1 MAMLVMSGVIQAAEP
16 AEIPRAEIEQQL
28 VRLRTAIAKLPATQT
43 EDSQAVA
50 EVSVYAKA
58 AEWTLRHN
66 EFHKPDY
73 AKWALH
79 ALAAGLERAGQ
90 LAEGHL
96 PWRSASGSRV
106 LAYVS
111 RVDGSVQPY
120 AVTLPDDYGAE
131 PDKRWPVH
139 LVLHGRGDTLN
150 EVSFIHQHDG
160 KPLKEPIGWIQLD
173 VFGRTNN
180 AYRWSGETDVFEA
193 LKALSRLYRIDE
205 QRVTLWGFSMGGAGA
220 WHLGLHHPDRWSSV
234 GAGAGFVD
242 TVNYLKLKER
252 LPELQQKLIRIYDA
266 VDVAENAFNVPTIGY
281 GGELDK
287 QLVAAQTMTAKGEAL
302 GVPIRLLV
310 GPGVEHKWHPD
321 SLKEFLAFHAEHTET
336 GKPRFP
342 HPQELR
348 FVTPTLRYNTCFWAT
363 IEEQIAPYA
372 PSRVAAR
379 IDGNQD
385 SVSVQTQNIAALQ
398 IDRNIA
404 ETIEIDGNPP
414 SALRAA
420 ADGLLPGVV
429 FVRESDRWRALDHQS
444 SLKFLANSDRRKRK
458 GLQGP
463 IDDAFM
469 DSFLCVRPTG
479 MPWHEEHAAWAE
491 WTLERFSREFD
502 KWLRGQVPLVNDT
515 QVTPEQMAEQ
525 NLILFGDPG
534 SNAVLA
540 KVIDQLPVKW
550 TKTELVVAGQT
561 YDPAAHAVVLIFPN
575 PLAPHRYVVV
585 NSGHTFHEAE
595 FKASNATLYPRL
607 GDMAVL
613 KFERQANGRYVESV
627 LQADVFDSSWELPAV
642 RE

>member
-1 MAMLVMSGVIQAAEP
+1 
-16 AEIPRAEIEQQL
+16 
-28 VRLRTAIAKLPATQT
+28 
-43 EDSQAVA
+43 
-50 EVSVYAKA
+50 
-58 AEWTLRHN
+58 
-66 EFHKPDY
+66 
-73 AKWALH
+73 
-79 ALAAGLERAGQ
+79 
-90 LAEGHL
+90 
-96 PWRSASGSRV
+96 
-106 LAYVS
+106 
-111 RVDGSVQPY
+111 
-120 AVTLPDDYGAE
+120 
-131 PDKRWPVH
+131 
-139 LVLHGRGDTLN
+139 
-150 EVSFIHQHDG
+150 
-160 KPLKEPIGWIQLD
+160 
-173 VFGRTNN
+173 
-180 AYRWSGETDVFEA
+180 
-193 LKALSRLYRIDE
+193 
-205 QRVTLWGFSMGGAGA
+205 
-220 WHLGLHHPDRWSSV
+220 
-234 GAGAGFVD
+234 
-242 TVNYLKLKER
+242 
-252 LPELQQKLIRIYDA
+252 
-266 VDVAENAFNVPTIGY
+266 
-281 GGELDK
+281 
-287 QLVAAQTMTAKGEAL
+287 
-302 GVPIRLLV
+302 
-310 GPGVEHKWHPD
+310 
-321 SLKEFLAFHAEHTET
+321 
-336 GKPRFP
+336 
-342 HPQELR
+342 
-348 FVTPTLRYNTCFWAT
+348 
-363 IEEQIAPYA
+363 
-372 PSRVAAR
+372 
-379 IDGNQD
+379 
-385 SVSVQTQNIAALQ
+385 VSVQTQNIAALQ

-414 SALRAA
+414 AALRAA

-479 MPWHEEHAAWAE
+479 TAWHEEHAAWAE

-502 KWLRGQVPLVNDT
+502 KWLRGQVRLVNDT

-607 GDMAVL
+607 GDIAVL

-642 RE
+642 PE